1 MTRWSPHPLL
11 PEPQPL
17 GYKAEQTLV
26 TNGASPRPHSW
37 QGYPTSQTSRGSSP
51 SAFPATCPSEA
62 SASIPVFFLTGSV
75 YWGFCFGWKEEAGV
89 FACLALSSF
98 LIPPPFLLLASQD
111 VSSASLA
118 PLQPLPSPG
127 RQQPYSPT
135 WDTVGRGFPECTHNA
150 FCPRGGSAGHVP
162 QGRGTFP
169 SSSST
174 V

>member
-1 MTRWSPHPLL
+1 M
-11 PEPQPL
+11 EPQPL
-17 GYKAEQTLV
+17 GCKAEQTLV

-37 QGYPTSQTSRGSSP
+37 QGYPASQTPRGSSP

-62 SASIPVFFLTGSV
+62 SASIPGFLLTGSV

-118 PLQPLPSPG
+118 PLQLRPSSG
-127 RQQPYSPT
+127 RRQPYSPT
-135 WDTVGRGFPECTHNA
+135 WDTGGRGFPEGTHNA
-150 FCPRGGSAGHVP
+150 FCPRGGVCRACPPG
-162 QGRGTFP
+162 
-169 SSSST
+169 
-174 V
+174 